1 MSIEQLY
8 YFIKVYE
15 NKSYTKTSRELFI
28 SQPAISTAI
37 RNLEKELK
45 TQLIVV
51 NGKNLELTPSGNY
64 LYSLA
69 KPIVDSYNNIVPQM
83 MDYLYESTTIRIDV
97 PPMLGTFVFA
107 PIFNDFLNKY
117 PKVNIK
123 LFEFGSHA
131 NKEALIN
138 GKIDIAITVV
148 YKNQIESSLNYKKIG
163 ETKLLFAVNKNH
175 PFANK
180 KEISIKDLKDQS
192 IIIFKEDTLQF
203 QILNKLFKEYEIVP
217 KIKLKTEQL
226 STIKEV
232 LKYGEVGAFLF
243 NQITDNSDDII
254 GIPIKENIKFD
265 IVIATKKS
273 TKLNDVALDLIND
286 ISNLNNLD

>member
-148 YKNQIESSLNYKKIG
+148 FKNQIESSLNYKKIG

-203 QILNKLFKEYEIVP
+203 QILNKLFKEYDIVP

-243 NQITDNSDDII
+243 NQITDNSNDII

>member
-8 YFIKVYE
+8 YFVKVYE

-37 RNLEKELK
+37 KNLEKELK
-45 TQLIVV
+45 TQLIVI

-64 LYSLA
+64 LYSLV
-69 KPIVDSYNNIVPQM
+69 KPIIDSYSVVEQKMN
-83 MDYLYESTTIRIDV
+83 DFLYESTTIRIDV

-107 PIFNDFLNKY
+107 PIFQQFLNKY

-123 LFEFGSHA
+123 LCELGSHA
-131 NKEALIN
+131 NKEALLN
-138 GKIDIAITVV
+138 GEIDIAITVV
-148 YKNQIESSLNYKKIG
+148 YKNQIESSLNYNKIG
-163 ETKLLFAVNKNH
+163 ETKLMFAVNKNH

-180 KEISIKDLKDQS
+180 KMISIKDLTDQP

-203 QILNKLFKEYEIVP
+203 QVLNKLFNEFGITP

-232 LKYGEVGAFLF
+232 LKYGQVGAFLF
-243 NQITDNSDDII
+243 NQITDKSDDII
-254 GIPIKENIKFD
+254 GIPIKEDIKFD

-273 TKLNDVALDLIND
+273 TKLNDIALDLIND
-286 ISNLNNLD
+286 ISNFKDFN

>member
-175 PFANK
+175 PFANR

-203 QILNKLFKEYEIVP
+203 QILNKLFKEYDIVP

-243 NQITDNSDDII
+243 NQITDNNEDII